1 MSLERW
7 SKNWGGPSKRQTIGE
22 KFRNFINP
30 PGPIRH
36 QVVNAIYRLTAQ
48 INKLEYSLS
57 KLQAYDK
64 QLFEKTVNALIE
76 GDKAKARMYA
86 NEVAEIR
93 KMAKIILTVRHALEK
108 VKIRLDTYLIVGD
121 VQANLAPA
129 VVALKGVAG
138 YLKGMMPDVFTELME
153 IDEALQ
159 ATMMQTAVAA
169 PAMVGGEVVTEEA
182 QKILKDA
189 AIVAEQRL
197 KQNFPELPVLEGAP
211 AQSSLPGQASVEEG
225 K

>member
-1 MSLERW
+1 MSLDKW
-7 SKNWGGPSKRQTIGE
+7 AKNWGGPSKRETIGE

-30 PGPIRH
+30 PGPIRR
-36 QVVNAIYRLTAQ
+36 QVVNAVYRISSQ
-48 INKLEYSLS
+48 IHKLDYSLS

-76 GDKAKARMYA
+76 GDKTKARMYA
-86 NEVAEIR
+86 NEIVEIR
-93 KMAKIILTVRHALEK
+93 KMAKIILTVRHALER
-108 VKIRLDTYLIVGD
+108 VKIRLDTFLIVGD

-138 YLKGMMPDVFTELME
+138 YLKGMIPDVFTELMD

-159 ATMMQTAVAA
+159 ITMMQTAVAA
-169 PAMVGGEVVTEEA
+169 PEVFGGEVVSEEA

-189 AIVAEQRL
+189 ALVAEQKL
-197 KQNFPELPVLEGAP
+197 KQNFPELPVLD
-211 AQSSLPGQASVEEG
+211 SLPASTGATQASVEEG

>member
-1 MSLERW
+1 MSLDKW
-7 SKNWGGPSKRQTIGE
+7 AKNWKGPGKRETIGE
-22 KFRNFINP
+22 KVKNLINP
-30 PGPIRH
+30 PGPVRH
-36 QVVNAIYRLTAQ
+36 QVVNAVYRLTSQ
-48 INKLEYSLS
+48 IHKLDYSLS

-76 GDKAKARMYA
+76 GDKTKARMYA

-93 KMAKIILTVRHALEK
+93 KMAKIILTVRHALER
-108 VKIRLDTYLIVGD
+108 VKIRLDTFLIVGD

-138 YLKGMMPDVFTELME
+138 YLKGMMPDVFAELMD

-169 PAMVGGEVVTEEA
+169 PGMIGGDIVTEEA

-197 KQNFPELPVLEGAP
+197 KQNFPELPVIEGI
-211 AQSSLPGQASVEEG
+211 PGQTGAQQASIEEG